1 MGHGGLSLIHLE
13 RALQQPG
20 CPICRCSTQQ
30 QRRYLQWLVWE
41 NVNDVGTRVRL
52 GQSLG
57 FCGRHARQMLQ
68 VERDMLD
75 MTLGNSII
83 YDSLIQLVLAKV
95 RRVREM
101 QPALE
106 SPQERSD
113 GLWRLLGRVWPWR
126 RRRAADLLQPVEGC
140 RACEV
145 GQESAKRYAQVLV
158 DLLASDTGRELYQQ
172 SDGICLPHL
181 RLVLEGHEREPGLS
195 YLLGNMEQRL
205 VALQADLER
214 LGWKHG
220 IRGRH
225 DPMTAIEIGSVDRA
239 IAFLTGFASED
250 TVEV

>member
-20 CPICRCSTQQ
+20 CPICRCSAQQ
-30 QRRYLQWLVWE
+30 QRRYLQWLIWE

-68 VERDMLD
+68 VERDMLN

-83 YDSLIQLVLAKV
+83 YDSLIQLVLAKL
-95 RRVREM
+95 RRARDL
-101 QPALE
+101 QSALE
-106 SPQERSD
+106 RPAV
-113 GLWRLLGRVWPWR
+113 GLAKRLRLLGRVWPWR
-126 RRRAADLLQPVEGC
+126 RRHAADLLHPAKGC

-158 DLLASDTGRELYQQ
+158 DLLASEAGRELYQQ

-181 RLVLEGHEREPGLS
+181 RLALREHDREPGVS
-195 YLLGNMEQRL
+195 YLLGETEERL
-205 VALQADLER
+205 TALQADLER

-225 DPMTAIEIGSVDRA
+225 DPMTALEIGSVDRA

>member
-20 CPICRCSTQQ
+20 CPICRCSAQQ
-30 QRRYLQWLVWE
+30 QRRYLQWLIWE

-68 VERDMLD
+68 VERDMLN

-83 YDSLIQLVLAKV
+83 NDSLIQLVLAKL
-95 RRVREM
+95 RRARDL
-101 QPALE
+101 QSALE
-106 SPQERSD
+106 RPAA
-113 GLWRLLGRVWPWR
+113 GLAKSLRLLGRVWPWR
-126 RRRAADLLQPVEGC
+126 RRHAADLLHPAKGC
-140 RACEV
+140 HACEI
-145 GQESAKRYAQVLV
+145 GQESASRYAQVLV
-158 DLLASDTGRELYQQ
+158 DLLASEAGRELYQQ

-181 RLVLEGHEREPGLS
+181 RLALREQDREPGVS
-195 YLLGNMEQRL
+195 YLLGETEERL
-205 VALQADLER
+205 TALQADLER

-225 DPMTAIEIGSVDRA
+225 DPMTELEINSVDRA
-239 IAFLTGFASED
+239 IAFLTGFSSEGL
-250 TVEV
+250 VEV